1 MKDHFFWDKIIVIT
15 GLFKKHTHQEMESLF
30 YSFGAGVRVSVTR
43 DTDYLICGVS
53 PDFTA
58 VEMASAYGV
67 PILYE
72 DDLIVWM

>member
-1 MKDHFFWDKIIVIT
+1 MFMHYTNDELTNKFLGYGSGV
-15 GLFKKHTHQEMESLF
+15 
-30 YSFGAGVRVSVTR
+30 YSQVTR
-43 DTDYLICGVS
+43 QTNFLICGVS

-58 VEMASAYGV
+58 TEMALAYGV